1 MKKAL
6 TPIGQDNSSVVSG
19 AYLGQKK
26 PKLQPEIFAPDIVSK
41 MEEYE
46 FGVPVKS
53 FSSDDIQKTVNELKE
68 EGIFFRKIW

>member
-6 TPIGQDNSSVVSG
+6 THIGQEKSYVASG

-46 FGVPVKS
+46 FGSVFPN
-53 FSSDDIQKTVNELKE
+53 DANGNYIQLIQPFTTRN
-68 EGIFFRKIW
+68 FFI